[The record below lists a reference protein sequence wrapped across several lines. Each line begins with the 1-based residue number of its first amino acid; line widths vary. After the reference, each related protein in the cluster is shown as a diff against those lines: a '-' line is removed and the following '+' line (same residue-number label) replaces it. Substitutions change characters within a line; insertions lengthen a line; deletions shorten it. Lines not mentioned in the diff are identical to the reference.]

1 MDALRNLILVVFLLL
16 ALILI
21 LLILIQ
27 SGKGGSVGI
36 LGGGSSSSPFGTSTV
51 DIVTKMTW
59 WLAGSF
65 FSLAILAAVFFAEGG
80 PDKRFSDSEK
90 EEIDVFDKPEIKKT
104 Q

>member
-1 MDALRNLILVVFLLL
+1 MDALRNLILIVFLLL

-21 LLILIQ
+21 FLILIQ

-36 LGGGSSSSPFGTSTV
+36 LGGGGSSSPFGTSTV

-65 FSLAILAAVFFAEGG
+65 FGLAILAAVFFAESG
-80 PDKRFSDSEK
+80 PDKRFLDSEK
-90 EEIDVFDKPEIKKT
+90 EETEVIEKPEIKKVR
-104 Q
+104 